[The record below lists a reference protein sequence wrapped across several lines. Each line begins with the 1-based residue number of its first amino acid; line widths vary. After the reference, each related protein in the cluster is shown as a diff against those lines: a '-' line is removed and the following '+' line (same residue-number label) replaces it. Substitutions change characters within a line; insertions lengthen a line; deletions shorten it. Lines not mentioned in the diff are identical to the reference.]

1 MWKSALKQIWKNRKS
16 NLWIFVEILVV
27 SVLLWY
33 CVDFL
38 YVIIRKN
45 VEPMG
50 VNTEHV
56 YRLNLGARQTNAFDR
71 SNTDSIDYY
80 WINPFIQVQ
89 KLVEAYPGVEAA
101 AYYSGTGLYTQ
112 GPMFQGYTA
121 DEKNAYGAKIRY
133 VSKNYGK
140 VFKVKIQEGGFTD
153 WDIVTSPQG
162 AVVSPE
168 LADSLFG
175 SQSAI
180 GKIFRDYYAPDLKYR
195 TVGVSAPMK
204 YDKYGRYEPFIYT
217 PFNYGRFA
225 YTVPAIAVRIKPEA
239 NVPGFA
245 EQFMDDMK
253 TKLNIGPYYLFG
265 FMSYDSRSEAADIDS
280 GISNYV
286 RIISGMLIFFLFIVF
301 LGILGTFWFQME
313 SRRGEI
319 GLRMA
324 LGSSRRGVLLY
335 ILLESTTLFAVAFLP
350 AFIICLNLAHFDITY
365 TFNDAMDYT
374 FSRFWITIFITA
386 LVMTG
391 IISLGVLIPAHRA
404 SKVHPVEALRD
415 E

>member
-1 MWKSALKQIWKNRKS
+1 
-16 NLWIFVEILVV
+16 
-27 SVLLWY
+27 
-33 CVDFL
+33 
-38 YVIIRKN
+38 
-45 VEPMG
+45 
-50 VNTEHV
+50 
-56 YRLNLGARQTNAFDR
+56 
-71 SNTDSIDYY
+71 
-80 WINPFIQVQ
+80 
-89 KLVEAYPGVEAA
+89 
-101 AYYSGTGLYTQ
+101 
-112 GPMFQGYTA
+112 
-121 DEKNAYGAKIRY
+121 
-133 VSKNYGK
+133 
-140 VFKVKIQEGGFTD
+140 
-153 WDIVTSPQG
+153 
-162 AVVSPE
+162 
-168 LADSLFG
+168 
-175 SQSAI
+175 
-180 GKIFRDYYAPDLKYR
+180 
-195 TVGVSAPMK
+195 
-204 YDKYGRYEPFIYT
+204 
-217 PFNYGRFA
+217 
-225 YTVPAIAVRIKPEA
+225 
-239 NVPGFA
+239 
-245 EQFMDDMK
+245 MK